1 MAYEYT
7 IGEAAKFL
15 GISRDALRFYERKNL
30 VAPEKKEN
38 GYRFYSKNQISVLT
52 DIIFLRKLQCSLQDI
67 QAMYEDG
74 TPEYWVKFLEL
85 RIKEEQ
91 EQIKMHQQL
100 LRQLKVSREN
110 GKKMAQLNQFSLQ
123 SSPKSYIF
131 SEIMEDFDQ
140 AQNEWLRGSRE
151 KQGLEH
157 CYIHEQQM
165 PGAEGGRYQ
174 SYLLLE
180 EFAVKTLG
188 LEEQAKSLPSF
199 RLEQCVYTV
208 AKSKSMSPEPET
220 ISQMYCW
227 AKSQGLT
234 LTGEIHSHY
243 LWSYQESGK
252 WKESYVEIYMP
263 VAK

>member
-30 VAPEKKEN
+30 VEPEKKEN
-38 GYRFYSKNQISVLT
+38 GYRFYSKNQISVLM

-91 EQIKMHQQL
+91 ERIKMHQQL

-110 GKKMAQLNQFSLQ
+110 GKKMAQLNRFSLR

-140 AQNEWLRGSRE
+140 A
-151 KQGLEH
+151 
-157 CYIHEQQM
+157 
-165 PGAEGGRYQ
+165 
-174 SYLLLE
+174 
-180 EFAVKTLG
+180 
-188 LEEQAKSLPSF
+188 
-199 RLEQCVYTV
+199 
-208 AKSKSMSPEPET
+208 
-220 ISQMYCW
+220 
-227 AKSQGLT
+227 
-234 LTGEIHSHY
+234 
-243 LWSYQESGK
+243 
-252 WKESYVEIYMP
+252 
-263 VAK
+263 